1 MNQNRKGAD
10 NGLDSTQ
17 EILRFEVF
25 ELDLRSSELTK
36 NGVKIRLHD
45 QPLKLLELLLE
56 RPGELVNREE
66 IKARFWPNDT
76 IVDFE
81 YGINGAVAKLRA
93 ALSDSAR
100 EPRFIE
106 TVAKRGYRFVAAVAR
121 ESAAS
126 PVPAA
131 PAAPA
136 DLEPASGGL
145 VALRYRIRE
154 HLGEGGAGAV
164 YQAEDVRLGRNVA
177 LKFLSEELLEHPDA
191 LERFRREARAASAL
205 NHPNI
210 CTIYEIDESAGRPFI
225 AMELLAGQ
233 TLRDRIAGRPLDI
246 DEILDL
252 AIQATDALEAA
263 HRQGIAHRD
272 IKPANLFV
280 TTGGQVKILDFG
292 LAKLLP
298 ETQGLTRPGMPVGTT
313 AYMSPEQARAEDVDA
328 RTDLFSLGA
337 VLHEMATGRQAFS
350 AATPALTSDAIL
362 HQSPPSLSTVNPE
375 VPAGLERIVTRLLE
389 KNREQRYATA
399 AEARADLKRVRRERS
414 FRSPAP
420 AAATPAPVMP
430 QPRQRL
436 LFYALA
442 LLILGVCAGF
452 ALAWSLAHRAAAPTA
467 IHSVAVLPFDNLSSG
482 TLPDSVAAEMM
493 DSTIGAVMRL
503 GNLTVVSRT
512 SVLSY
517 KAAGKTLP
525 EIGRELRVEAVV
537 EGSLLRT
544 GDRLRIVAR
553 LVDVPGDKYVWTQTY
568 ERDYLDIP
576 AMEDAIA
583 ADIARQ
589 VASRTAP

>member
-1 MNQNRKGAD
+1 M
-10 NGLDSTQ
+10 DSTQ
-17 EILRFEVF
+17 EILRFEEF

-36 NGVKIRLHD
+36 NGMKIRLHD
-45 QPLKLLELLLE
+45 QPLKLLEMLLE
-56 RPGELVNREE
+56 RPGEVVNRDQ

-106 TVAKRGYRFVAAVAR
+106 TVAKRGYRFVAAVVR
-121 ESAAS
+121 ESAAA

>member
-1 MNQNRKGAD
+1 
-10 NGLDSTQ
+10 LDSTQ
-17 EILRFEVF
+17 QILRFEVF

-56 RPGELVNREE
+56 RPGEVVNRDE
-66 IKARFWPNDT
+66 IKAHFWPNDT

-106 TVAKRGYRFVAAVAR
+106 TVAKRGYRFVAPVER
-121 ESAAS
+121 AAS
-126 PVPAA
+126 PTAAA
-131 PAAPA
+131 PVTPA
-136 DLEPASGGL
+136 GLESASRDLLAS
-145 VALRYRIRE
+145 RYRMVER
-154 HLGEGGAGAV
+154 LGGGGAGVV
-164 YQAEDVRLGRNVA
+164 YKAEDVRLGRNVA
-177 LKFLSEELLEHPDA
+177 LKFLSEELAEHPEA
-191 LERFRREARAASAL
+191 LERFWREARAASAL

-210 CTIYEIDESAGRPFI
+210 CTIYEIDESAGQPFI

-246 DEILDL
+246 EETLDV

-272 IKPANLFV
+272 IKPANIFV

-298 ETQGLTRPGMPVGTT
+298 ETRPLTRPGMPVGTT
-313 AYMSPEQARAEDVDA
+313 AYMSPEQARAEEVDA

-337 VLHEMATGRQAFS
+337 VLYEMATGRQAFGE
-350 AATPALTSDAIL
+350 ATPALVSDAIL
-362 HQSPPSLSTVNPE
+362 NQSPPSISTVNPE
-375 VPAGLERIVTRLLE
+375 VPSGLERIITRLLE
-389 KNREQRYATA
+389 KNREQRYGSA
-399 AEARADLKRVRRERS
+399 ADARADLKRFRRERS
-414 FRSPAP
+414 IRIPAAPPVTPAP
-420 AAATPAPVMP
+420 VTPAPVMP
-430 QPRQRL
+430 HPRRRL
-436 LFYALA
+436 WLYGLA
-442 LLILGVCAGF
+442 LVTIGICVGA
-452 ALAWSLAHRAAAPTA
+452 ALAWNLARRAPGPVA
-467 IHSVAVLPFDNLSSG
+467 IHSVAVLPFDNLSAA
-482 TLPDSVAAEMM
+482 TLPDSVTAGMM
-493 DSTIGAVMRL
+493 DATITAMMRL

-512 SVLSY
+512 SVLNY

-525 EIGRELRVEAVV
+525 EIGRELHVQAMV

-544 GDRLRIVAR
+544 GDRLRVVAR
-553 LVDVPGDKYVWTQTY
+553 LVDVPGDKYLWAQTY
-568 ERDYLDIP
+568 ERDYRDMP

-589 VASRTAP
+589 VGSRSAR